1 MMEDIIQSMS
11 LNKILI
17 AMLEENGQISVPTS
31 RFVEASNENKELV
44 VEYDDES
51 LSFKFSVRNNNG

>member
-1 MMEDIIQSMS
+1 MS

-51 LSFKFSVRNNNG
+51 LSFKFSVRDNNG

>member
-1 MMEDIIQSMS
+1 MEDIIQSMS

-17 AMLEENGQISVPTS
+17 AMLEEHGQISVPTS